1 MRAVAVLA
9 LAATACAS
17 VSARENDKATPVARN
32 VEDDQPARLPDAPAA
47 ETAERLID
55 ACSSAARDVT
65 DCLMVVDVN
74 LQSADNQRV
83 KKALAVLDAMAS
95 SIDARNRKWSA
106 DEDYVL
112 LEPLERIVDHV
123 RSAIDDRLKT
133 ASCSLIFAV
142 ENIAGRFGRL
152 PGFVPRRAHHSPF
165 EDHSLSLRTLWCG
178 LETIND
184 KVAACGATH
193 KGSDR
198 SYVDV
203 GVGTDGTVTS
213 AVVRGTL
220 ANTPVGNCVSAA
232 ARTATFP
239 PSLGGS
245 FDYPFGLK

>member
-1 MRAVAVLA
+1 VRAVAVLT
-9 LAATACAS
+9 LAVAACAS
-17 VSARENDKATPVARN
+17 VSARENDKATLVARN
-32 VEDDQPARLPDAPAA
+32 VEDDQPARLPDAPAE

-55 ACSSAARDVT
+55 SCGVGDVT

-74 LQSADNQRV
+74 LQSADNERV

-95 SIDARNRKWSA
+95 SIERRNRKWSA
-106 DEDYVL
+106 DQDYVL

-165 EDHSLSLRTLWCG
+165 EDHHLSLRTLWCG
-178 LETIND
+178 LETING

-203 GVGTDGTVTS
+203 DVGKDGTVTS
-213 AVVRGTL
+213 AVVKGTL
-220 ANTPVGNCVSAA
+220 ANTPVGDCVSAA

-239 PSLGGS
+239 SSLGGS
-245 FDYPFGLK
+245 FDYPFGSR